1 MQRILI
7 YKISVIYPKK
17 VLFEINNRMDTNFY
31 HICAA
36 TWVGGAF
43 VNGTAEAMFTRGLAW
58 CQVPI
63 GYSLS
68 LIFGMLQY
76 I

>member
-1 MQRILI
+1 MRIM
-7 YKISVIYPKK
+7 YVKF
-17 VLFEINNRMDTNFY
+17 LFVKYMYVT
-31 HICAA
+31 A

-43 VNGTAEAMFTRGLAW
+43 VNGTAEAMFTKGLAW

-68 LIFGMLQY
+68 LLFGM
-76 I
+76 